1 MLSSLAAIPL
11 MLLTSSVASQ
21 DHYKQRALV
30 INGHTGTAMVYQID
44 GKTYVDL
51 QTIARIANGS
61 TSFSGDKIILTIPA
75 GNSAASHSADH
86 VAVPGMSTDFMN
98 AAIQDL
104 SILKEWS
111 DTLAHAIQRG
121 VPGDGSRLIVFHD
134 RAADQLR
141 LAKVAASNQS
151 DLNALRLLTNHFN
164 AVSAW
169 SDKLVAERKSMNTAK
184 YSIAAD
190 SLANDESYQKIT
202 GCATFLRT
210 MLPGGQFEDN
220 NVCN

>member
-1 MLSSLAAIPL
+1 LNLATLTLMPVAIAAQNAFQQQ
-11 MLLTSSVASQ
+11 T
-21 DHYKQRALV
+21 LV
-30 INGHTGTAMVYQID
+30 INGHSGTAMVYRID
-44 GKTYVDL
+44 GKYYVDL
-51 QTIARIANGS
+51 EAIAKIAQGS
-61 TSFSGDKIILTIPA
+61 IGVSGDQIVLTLS
-75 GNSAASHSADH
+75 GDRSADVH
-86 VAVPGMSTDFMN
+86 ASNPAAAPAMSTDFMK
-98 AAIQDL
+98 ASLQTL
-104 SILKEWS
+104 TILKDWS
-111 DTLAHAIQRG
+111 DSLAYAIQRG